1 MRSCVV
7 GIFTCGTFE
16 IPLVYTVPRVRR
28 EYTRQLPPA
37 HAMRCLIF
45 KFCATPV
52 PSLISE
58 IGQGWKNQVQHRRRA
73 GLWANLLIVS
83 LTQLKPHANL
93 YPVPIQPTQTEARR
107 RAHAFSLRMCAI
119 RPLRSDATRNQSTT
133 HCHVLLCARSFAYEA
148 PAYSMTLGEQKAST

>member
-1 MRSCVV
+1 MRTTQQRLDNELSNKHKFPEQLKALLDNATAMKNTRKRNHVKLKKEFVETNKVRSCVV

-16 IPLVYTVPRVRR
+16 IPFVYTVPRVRG

-45 KFCATPV
+45 KFSATPV

-83 LTQLKPHANL
+83 L
-93 YPVPIQPTQTEARR
+93 
-107 RAHAFSLRMCAI
+107 
-119 RPLRSDATRNQSTT
+119 
-133 HCHVLLCARSFAYEA
+133 
-148 PAYSMTLGEQKAST
+148 